1 MPEVPMVVES
11 SEVAPAGDRPAG
23 YRVVVTGEID
33 IASAPAL
40 AEKFSE
46 LIDGGAVLVVLDASA
61 VDFVDS
67 SGLRAIVAASNQLQE
82 AGGQL
87 LIEGMSGAMQKTLEV
102 SGLLERY
109 RNAASS

>member
-1 MPEVPMVVES
+1 MVVES
-11 SEVAPAGDRPAG
+11 SEVAPDGDRPAG

-33 IASAPAL
+33 VASAPAL
-40 AEKFSE
+40 GAKFDE
-46 LIDGGAVLVVLDASA
+46 LIEAGALLVVLDSSG
-61 VDFVDS
+61 VEFVDS
-67 SGLRAIVAASNQLQE
+67 SGLRALVAASNQLQE